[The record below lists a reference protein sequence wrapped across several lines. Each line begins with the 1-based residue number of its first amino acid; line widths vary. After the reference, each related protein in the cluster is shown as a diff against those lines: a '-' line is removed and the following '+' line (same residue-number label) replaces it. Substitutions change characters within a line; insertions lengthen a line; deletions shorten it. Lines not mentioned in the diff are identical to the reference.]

1 MPSLIK
7 FIVFCAVIV
16 GIGIGG
22 MFALVSYTEPNPR
35 EIEVRVSNDALKL
48 N

>member
-7 FIVFCAVIV
+7 FIVFCAVIA
-16 GIGIGG
+16 GIVIGG
-22 MFALVSYTEPNPR
+22 MFALVNYTEPNPR
-35 EIEVRVSNDALKL
+35 EIEVRVPKDALKL